1 MIWRERHGASSTP
14 DANRIGVADEST
26 STPSS
31 SFARQK
37 QNEEEERGRTSA
49 SLRAASASFVGS
61 GAPSRRPPDN
71 ATGGGHAVGHRD
83 AGGVI
88 VQIKGL
94 DARRCRLALGSFVD
108 ETAGTRFASTK
119 MRIDGTDSDVRCRF
133 SSNHDRRRQRRR
145 ERAEI
150 EGGRANERRRERS

>member
-119 MRIDGTDSDVRCRF
+119 MRIDVDGTDSDVRRRF
-133 SSNHDRRRQRRR
+133 SSNHDRR
-145 ERAEI
+145 
-150 EGGRANERRRERS
+150 ANEQRRERS